1 MRMKLK
7 FGLRARFILIFL
19 VFSVIISAA
28 SGYITQKKYE
38 ATILKQYED
47 NAIQT
52 ANLAASFIDGDKFDE
67 YAATLQKD
75 EAYEITQENLNRI
88 RRTQDVVF
96 IYALKVIS
104 DTETLYVFDTWDE
117 NTPKDSIGRLG
128 GREPYNPEYKGIA
141 NALETGKTN
150 DKFEITEITRFGYNA
165 TIYAPVL
172 NSMGKAV
179 GVVGIDVAMNN
190 IKSTVNE
197 AVTGLLSVMLL
208 IITLCFLALLVVVQT
223 EFIHPVRVL
232 KNCVQEMAN
241 GKLGVQAPVKG
252 NNEISEIS
260 RIFNRMSFNI
270 SVHMQEITGLNDGYH
285 KFVPLEVF
293 KILQK
298 TDITQIRLGD
308 YKETV
313 LSILSMQINNFD
325 KITEMKESKKLF
337 AYINQIYSETVPG
350 IQKRGGVIGEYYKG
364 GFSAFYQSSC
374 QDVLDSAIIVCQH
387 MNKLKKQGELEE
399 SERFSLAFGISHGSV
414 MLGIVGNDDRFSSS
428 LISEQITASEYLKTI
443 AWKYRA
449 LILIT
454 GTAAEQIPGFEQ
466 QYSHRLL
473 GMMYFKTTGKRERFY
488 DVYDGDPSEDRE
500 MKELTKEKFEEGV
513 KKFLA
518 REFYEAR
525 LCFIEVLKLYRLDYA
540 AREYLYL
547 CNQYYQMEEDAQE
560 IQICIEEC

>member
-1 MRMKLK
+1 MKLK

-19 VFSVIISAA
+19 VFTVIISAA

-38 ATILKQYED
+38 ATILKQYQD
-47 NAIQT
+47 NAIQN

-67 YAATLQKD
+67 YAATLLKD
-75 EAYEITQENLNRI
+75 KDYEITQENLNHI
-88 RRTQDVVF
+88 KRTQDMVYL
-96 IYALKVIS
+96 YALKVVS
-104 DTETLYVFDTWDE
+104 DSETLYVFDTWEED
-117 NTPKDSIGRLG
+117 TPEDAVGQLG
-128 GREPYNPEYKGIA
+128 DREAYNPDYRGIA

-150 DKFEITEITRFGYNA
+150 EQFEITEITRFGYNA
-165 TIYAPVL
+165 TIYAPIL
-172 NSMGKAV
+172 NSSGKAV
-179 GVVGIDVAMNN
+179 GVVGIDIAMND
-190 IKSTVNE
+190 IKQTVND
-197 AVTGLLSVMLL
+197 AVTGLLSVMIL
-208 IITLCFLALLVVVQT
+208 IIALCFLALLVVVQT

-241 GKLGVQAPVKG
+241 GELGVQAPVEG

-260 RIFNRMSFNI
+260 GIFNRMSLNI

-298 TDITQIRLGD
+298 TDIRLIRLGD
-308 YKETV
+308 FKETV
-313 LSILSMQINNFD
+313 LSILSMQINGFE
-325 KITEMKESKKLF
+325 KITETKESKKLF
-337 AYINQIYSETVPG
+337 SFINRIYSETVPT
-350 IQKRGGVIGEYYKG
+350 IQGRGGVIGEYYKG
-364 GFSAFYQSSC
+364 GFLAFYQNAC

-387 MNKLKKQGELEE
+387 FNKLINQGEIEE
-399 SERFSLAFGISHGSV
+399 GERFRLAFGISHGPV
-414 MLGIVGNDDRFSSS
+414 MLGIVGNDDRFSASM
-428 LISEQITASEYLKTI
+428 LSEQITASEYLKTV
-443 AWKYRA
+443 AWKYRS

-454 GTAAEQIPGFEQ
+454 GTAAEHIPDFEQ

-488 DVYDGDPSEDRE
+488 DVYDGDPAEDRE

-518 REFYEAR
+518 KEFYEAR
-525 LCFIEVLKLYRLDYA
+525 LCFIEVLKLYRIDYA

-547 CNQYYQMEEDAQE
+547 CNQYYQLEENIQE